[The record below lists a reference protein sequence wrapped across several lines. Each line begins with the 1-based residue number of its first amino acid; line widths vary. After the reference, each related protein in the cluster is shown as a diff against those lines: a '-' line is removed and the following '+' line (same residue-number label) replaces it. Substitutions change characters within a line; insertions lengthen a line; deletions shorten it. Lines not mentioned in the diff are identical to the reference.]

1 MRSETGGEPDSTR
14 PRSIRSI
21 VLLALVPLLLLG
33 CSDGG
38 AADLQDVADQFSA
51 PDDWRLVG
59 QSEVSE
65 TLCMGSGCDTVVIA
79 WAAGEAPTAD
89 EFDALMQQAGWNSS
103 GTTDCH
109 VREDVTGPVPFCR
122 RTAEV
127 RGAEVELTAAGPI
140 AGEEQPFLITLRV
153 RG

>member
-1 MRSETGGEPDSTR
+1 MRSDTGSGADSER

-21 VLLALVPLLLLG
+21 VLLALVPLLLLA
-33 CSDGG
+33 CSDER
-38 AADLQDVADQFSA
+38 ADLQDVADQFSA

-65 TLCMGSGCDTVVIA
+65 TLCIGSGCDTVVVA
-79 WAAGEAPTAD
+79 WAAAEAPTAD
-89 EFDALMQQAGWNSS
+89 EFDALMQEAGWNSS
-103 GTTDCH
+103 GTTDCR
-109 VREDVTGPVPFCR
+109 VREDVTGPIPFCR

-127 RGAEVELTAAGPI
+127 EGAEAELTAAGPI